1 MFKVNPSKK
10 EFKTLQEFIKKWSSL
25 TLPSKELLY
34 DYKKFCKNLLYYD
47 QELVVQTIDLLKK
60 NITLW
65 AEKNSIIYKNKVDYI
80 SKEVLVN
87 KKFWYVDSIEK
98 EFRNMSTSGSTSGKP
113 FTYLAWKPFFEFIE
127 SNNHYDMILDEFGI
141 RKNADVLFFFPSSYT
156 KNKFITVTKD
166 DVNFVQHHGLARK
179 TQVHY
184 VNNET
189 YNKNPEELFDFLFG
203 YLQRNKIDVFFA
215 PGPNIN
221 SLCHFMRKLKFKGKI
236 ASLLSNSNEMLL
248 QADVDF
254 LLNGKYVD
262 NICDHMRCWDGG
274 ATFFTCKESTYHLCD
289 NLSWSE
295 EIDGKLITTDYFS
308 LPSPFIKYWNG
319 DLCKIFDK
327 YRRCECGRLFRNFE
341 FVESRPFSLKG
352 LSIEKYKK
360 EIIESGISSLKQV
373 KCSVAQ
379 IEVVTDDDLTLDEK
393 EKIKKILDKFNVK
406 FTVEKEVRSI
416 EYALSDKEICGSSVA
431 ECVVDAS
438 DVTGETYSW
447 KMISGCDKESNDNNF
462 SCEPNKLVDGSP
474 CVFFGSKTNVPCD
487 HLPLTN
493 TDNKI
498 IFSVF
503 NQEEL
508 QSKPVPKPKIRKL
521 PQINKLKKIKTKNK
535 IVFSFLKTGCCFFKH
550 CVFDSAGPEGNQW
563 HEEVIS
569 SQPSE
574 ENSCDTSVLPPN
586 CNGGPTE
593 SGIVWNTWSPDPCP
607 EECTGNCDYFCFEF
621 NTPTLQGNTCSNSN
635 GCGCPTL
642 SPIESQCAPG
652 TAFQVSCV
660 VPQANGLNFVT
671 ASNYGFYQ
679 GSGTP
684 NDPLVVNLGM
694 GMNGPPDSPF
704 TTSTMTFVNNGSGT
718 LNFNYFDNI
727 DPPDISSGYVSVDGI
742 NLGVVQNSFNSG
754 TFPVTAGQEIF
765 ISFSGGGFSSLDVSM
780 YVAPIT

>member
-1 MFKVNPSKK
+1 MFKVNPIKK
-10 EFKTLQEFIKKWSSL
+10 ELKTLKEFITKWSSSP
-25 TLPSKELLY
+25 LPSKELLY

-47 QELVVQTIDLLKK
+47 QKIVIQVIDLLKK

-65 AEKNSIIYKNKVDYI
+65 AEDNSIIYKNKVDYI
-80 SKEVLVN
+80 SKEALVN
-87 KKFWYVDSIEK
+87 KKFWYVNSIEK

-113 FTYLAWKPFFEFIE
+113 FLYLAWKPFFEFIE
-127 SNNHYDMILDEFGI
+127 SNNHYDMILDEFGT

-179 TQVHY
+179 TRVHY

-189 YNKNPEELFDFLFG
+189 YNRNPEEFFDFLFG

-221 SLCHFMRKLKFKGKI
+221 SLCYFMRKLKFKGKI

-248 QADVDF
+248 QTDVDF
-254 LLNGKYVD
+254 LLNGKYIN

-274 ATFFTCKESTYHLCD
+274 ATFFTCKEKTYHLCD

-327 YRRCECGRLFRNFE
+327 YQRCACGRLFRNFE

-379 IEVVTDDDLTLDEK
+379 IEVVTDDDLTLNEK

-431 ECVVDAS
+431 ECVVDLS
-438 DVTGETYSW
+438 DQTGKTYSW
-447 KMISGCDKESNDNNF
+447 KMISGCDKESNDNDF

-493 TDNKI
+493 ADNKI

-508 QSKPVPKPKIRKL
+508 QSKPVPKIRKL
-521 PQINKLKKIKTKNK
+521 KKTKNK
-535 IVFSFLKTGCCFFKH
+535 IVFSLDKTMGCCKTYT
-550 CVFDSAGPEGNQW
+550 CFDHDPVTGDPQVGYVLTRLSKTNEDCSTGDSTCCQPEEQNFGIPTCLGAEYKIWYPPEALEPCECLPETCRAIYEAVVWDPRRCGGQFDNVQW
-563 HEEVIS
+563 VLQTPCPQGFYS
-569 SQPSE
+569 SPPPE
-574 ENSCDTSVLPPN
+574 LPTNPPPCDPDFEGSNETLIG
-586 CNGGPTE
+586 CCE
-593 SGIVWNTWSPDPCP
+593 GIVYVPC
-607 EECTGNCDYFCFEF
+607 
-621 NTPTLQGNTCSNSN
+621 
-635 GCGCPTL
+635 
-642 SPIESQCAPG
+642 
-652 TAFQVSCV
+652 TA
-660 VPQANGLNFVT
+660 
-671 ASNYGFYQ
+671 
-679 GSGTP
+679 
-684 NDPLVVNLGM
+684 
-694 GMNGPPDSPF
+694 
-704 TTSTMTFVNNGSGT
+704 
-718 LNFNYFDNI
+718 I
-727 DPPDISSGYVSVDGI
+727 
-742 NLGVVQNSFNSG
+742 
-754 TFPVTAGQEIF
+754 
-765 ISFSGGGFSSLDVSM
+765 
-780 YVAPIT
+780 

>member
-10 EFKTLQEFIKKWSSL
+10 EFKTLQEFIKKWGSL
-25 TLPSKELLY
+25 QLPSKELLY

-113 FTYLAWKPFFEFIE
+113 FTYLAGKPFFEFIE

-166 DVNFVQHHGLARK
+166 DLNFVQHHGLARK
-179 TQVHY
+179 TLVHY

-248 QADVDF
+248 QTDVDF

-308 LPSPFIKYWNG
+308 FPSPFIKYWNG

-431 ECVVDAS
+431 ECVVDLS
-438 DVTGETYSW
+438 DSTGETYSW

-508 QSKPVPKPKIRKL
+508 QSKPATKPKIRKL
-521 PQINKLKKIKTKNK
+521 SQINKLKKIKKTENK
-535 IVFSFLKTGCCFFKH
+535 IIFSLTKTGCCLCYICTGNHEPPASLWGYDFH
-550 CVFDSAGPEGNQW
+550 SAQPSDSAESCNSGDSACCVDNGNPCDGAIYCIFNPE
-563 HEEVIS
+563 
-569 SQPSE
+569 
-574 ENSCDTSVLPPN
+574 
-586 CNGGPTE
+586 
-593 SGIVWNTWSPDPCP
+593 PCP
-607 EECTGNCDYFCFEF
+607 SECTGFCAYFCFEF
-621 NTPTLQGNTCSNSN
+621 NTPTLQGDTCSN

-660 VPQANGLNFVT
+660 ESVPQ
-671 ASNYGFYQ
+671 
-679 GSGTP
+679 
-684 NDPLVVNLGM
+684 
-694 GMNGPPDSPF
+694 
-704 TTSTMTFVNNGSGT
+704 
-718 LNFNYFDNI
+718 
-727 DPPDISSGYVSVDGI
+727 
-742 NLGVVQNSFNSG
+742 
-754 TFPVTAGQEIF
+754 
-765 ISFSGGGFSSLDVSM
+765 
-780 YVAPIT
+780 

>member
-10 EFKTLQEFIKKWSSL
+10 EPKTLQEFITKWSSSPP
-25 TLPSKELLY
+25 PSKELLY

-47 QELVVQTIDLLKK
+47 QEIVVQVIDLLKK

-65 AEKNSIIYKNKVDYI
+65 AEENSIIYKNKVDYI
-80 SKEVLVN
+80 SKEVLLN
-87 KKFWYVDSIEK
+87 KKFWYVESMK
-98 EFRNMSTSGSTSGKP
+98 QEFRDMSTSGSTSGKP

-179 TQVHY
+179 TRVHY

-189 YNKNPEELFDFLFG
+189 YNRNPEEFFDFLFG

-221 SLCHFMRKLKFKGKI
+221 SLCHFMRKLKFKGQI
-236 ASLLSNSNEMLL
+236 ANLLSNSNEMLL
-248 QADVDF
+248 QTDVDF
-254 LLNGKYVD
+254 LLNGKYVND
-262 NICDHMRCWDGG
+262 ICDHMRCWDGG
-274 ATFFTCKESTYHLCD
+274 ATFFTCKEKTYHLCD

-327 YRRCECGRLFRNFE
+327 YQRCACGRLFRNFE

-379 IEVVTDDDLTLDEK
+379 IEVVTDDDLTLNEK

-406 FTVEKEVRSI
+406 FTVEKEIGRI
-416 EYALSDKEICGSSVA
+416 DYALSDTKVDCGSSVA
-431 ECVVDAS
+431 ECVVDLS
-438 DVTGETYSW
+438 DSTGESYSW
-447 KMISGCDKESNDNNF
+447 KMISGCDKESNDNDF

-487 HLPLTN
+487 HLSLTN

-498 IFSVF
+498 VFSVF

-508 QSKPVPKPKIRKL
+508 QSKPAPKIRKL
-521 PQINKLKKIKTKNK
+521 KKTKNK
-535 IVFSFLKTGCCFFKH
+535 IVFSLTKTGCCL
-550 CVFDSAGPEGNQW
+550 SY
-563 HEEVIS
+563 I
-569 SQPSE
+569 
-574 ENSCDTSVLPPN
+574 
-586 CNGGPTE
+586 
-593 SGIVWNTWSPDPCP
+593 
-607 EECTGNCDYFCFEF
+607 CTGNHEPPASLWGYDFYSAQPSDSAEGCNSGDSACCVDNEGGGGGGSPPCDGAIYSIFNPEPCPTPCDPNPCGSQTYKFVYGTQTAVSGGITYYTGSGFVLTSDCNADGVDYICTGTGTPSQFDITCLLEF
-621 NTPTLQGNTCSNSN
+621 NAWTC
-635 GCGCPTL
+635 
-642 SPIESQCAPG
+642 
-652 TAFQVSCV
+652 
-660 VPQANGLNFVT
+660 
-671 ASNYGFYQ
+671 ASGETV
-679 GSGTP
+679 G
-684 NDPLVVNLGM
+684 
-694 GMNGPPDSPF
+694 
-704 TTSTMTFVNNGSGT
+704 
-718 LNFNYFDNI
+718 
-727 DPPDISSGYVSVDGI
+727 VDC
-742 NLGVVQNSFNSG
+742 QNSGPHEIIGTGPSG
-754 TFPVTAGQEIF
+754 LCNFDMPCNCQ
-765 ISFSGGGFSSLDVSM
+765 
-780 YVAPIT
+780 

>member
-1 MFKVNPSKK
+1 MFKVNPIKK
-10 EFKTLQEFIKKWSSL
+10 EPKTLQEFIKKWGSL
-25 TLPSKELLY
+25 SLPSKELLY

-47 QELVVQTIDLLKK
+47 QELVAQTIDLLKK

-65 AEKNSIIYKNKVDYI
+65 AEENSIIYKNKVDYI

-113 FTYLAWKPFFEFIE
+113 FLYLAWKPFFEFIE

-166 DVNFVQHHGLARK
+166 DVNFVQHHGFARK
-179 TQVHY
+179 TRVHY

-189 YNKNPEELFDFLFG
+189 YNKNPEEFFDFLFG

-236 ASLLSNSNEMLL
+236 ANLLSNSNEMLL
-248 QADVDF
+248 QTDVDF
-254 LLNGKYVD
+254 LLDGKYVN

-308 LPSPFIKYWNG
+308 FPSPFIKYWNG

-327 YRRCECGRLFRNFE
+327 YRRCACGRLFRNFE

-406 FTVEKEVRSI
+406 FTVEKEVLSI
-416 EYALSDKEICGSSVA
+416 EYALSDKAICGSSVA
-431 ECVVDAS
+431 ECVVDLS
-438 DVTGETYSW
+438 DSTGETYSW
-447 KMISGCDKESNDNNF
+447 KMISGCDQESNDNDF

-474 CVFFGSKTNVPCD
+474 CVFLGSKTNVPCD
-487 HLPLTN
+487 YLPLTN

-521 PQINKLKKIKTKNK
+521 SQINKLKKTKNK
-535 IVFSFLKTGCCFFKH
+535 IVFSLTKIGCCLCYICTSHPELTPIPYNYDFYSAQPSDSPES
-550 CVFDSAGPEGNQW
+550 CNSGDSACCGDKEDIGGGPACVGAIYCIFNPEPCPCTGGNQCNSYCLEPSCIW
-563 HEEVIS
+563 S
-569 SQPSE
+569 S
-574 ENSCDTSVLPPN
+574 
-586 CNGGPTE
+586 PTE
-593 SGIVWNTWSPDPCP
+593 VFPCSAGCTCESFAGQP
-607 EECTGNCDYFCFEF
+607 CEC
-621 NTPTLQGNTCSNSN
+621 
-635 GCGCPTL
+635 
-642 SPIESQCAPG
+642 
-652 TAFQVSCV
+652 
-660 VPQANGLNFVT
+660 
-671 ASNYGFYQ
+671 
-679 GSGTP
+679 
-684 NDPLVVNLGM
+684 
-694 GMNGPPDSPF
+694 
-704 TTSTMTFVNNGSGT
+704 GT
-718 LNFNYFDNI
+718 LKAVGCI
-727 DPPDISSGYVSVDGI
+727 PS
-742 NLGVVQNSFNSG
+742 
-754 TFPVTAGQEIF
+754 
-765 ISFSGGGFSSLDVSM
+765 
-780 YVAPIT
+780 

>member
-1 MFKVNPSKK
+1 MFKVNPIKK
-10 EFKTLQEFIKKWSSL
+10 ELKTLKEFITKWSSSQ
-25 TLPSKELLY
+25 LPSKELLY

-47 QELVVQTIDLLKK
+47 QKIVIQVIDLLKK

-65 AEKNSIIYKNKVDYI
+65 AEDNSIIYKNKVDYI
-80 SKEVLVN
+80 SKEALVN
-87 KKFWYVDSIEK
+87 KKFWYVNSIEK

-113 FTYLAWKPFFEFIE
+113 FLYLAWKPFFEFIE
-127 SNNHYDMILDEFGI
+127 SNNHYDMILDEFGT

-179 TQVHY
+179 TRVHY

-189 YNKNPEELFDFLFG
+189 YNRNPEEFFDFLFG

-221 SLCHFMRKLKFKGKI
+221 SLCYFMRKLKFKGKI

-248 QADVDF
+248 QTDVDF
-254 LLNGKYVD
+254 LLNGKYVND
-262 NICDHMRCWDGG
+262 ICDHMRCWDGG
-274 ATFFTCKESTYHLCD
+274 ATFFTCKEKTYHLCD

-327 YRRCECGRLFRNFE
+327 YQRCACGRLFRNFE

-406 FTVEKEVRSI
+406 FTVEKEIGRI
-416 EYALSDKEICGSSVA
+416 DYALFDAKVDCGSSVA
-431 ECVVDAS
+431 ECVVDLS
-438 DVTGETYSW
+438 DSTGETYSW
-447 KMISGCDKESNDNNF
+447 KMISGCDKESNDNDF

-487 HLPLTN
+487 CLSLTN

-498 IFSVF
+498 VFSVF

-508 QSKPVPKPKIRKL
+508 QSKPVPKIRKL
-521 PQINKLKKIKTKNK
+521 KKTENK
-535 IVFSFLKTGCCFFKH
+535 IVFSLAKSGCCL
-550 CVFDSAGPEGNQW
+550 CYICTGNHEPPALQW
-563 HEEVIS
+563 GYDFYS
-569 SQPSE
+569 SQPSDSPE
-574 ENSCDTSVLPPN
+574 GCNSGDSACCVDNEGGGGGGSPACDGAIYCIFN
-586 CNGGPTE
+586 
-593 SGIVWNTWSPDPCP
+593 PDPCP
-607 EECTGNCDYFCFEF
+607 EQCTGYCAYFCFEF
-621 NTPTLQGNTCSNSN
+621 NTPTLQGNTCSN

-660 VPQANGLNFVT
+660 APPTTGLTLVT
-671 ASNYGFYQ
+671 ASGF
-679 GSGTP
+679 
-684 NDPLVVNLGM
+684 
-694 GMNGPPDSPF
+694 
-704 TTSTMTFVNNGSGT
+704 
-718 LNFNYFDNI
+718 
-727 DPPDISSGYVSVDGI
+727 
-742 NLGVVQNSFNSG
+742 
-754 TFPVTAGQEIF
+754 
-765 ISFSGGGFSSLDVSM
+765 
-780 YVAPIT
+780 

>member
-10 EFKTLQEFIKKWSSL
+10 EFKTLQEFIKKWGSL
-25 TLPSKELLY
+25 QLPSKELLY

-65 AEKNSIIYKNKVDYI
+65 AEENSIIYKNKVDYI

-87 KKFWYVDSIEK
+87 KKFWYVDSIQK

-179 TQVHY
+179 TRVHY

-189 YNKNPEELFDFLFG
+189 YNKNPEEFFDFLFG

-248 QADVDF
+248 QTDVDF
-254 LLNGKYVD
+254 LLDGKYVN

-308 LPSPFIKYWNG
+308 FPSPFIKYWNG

-327 YRRCECGRLFRNFE
+327 YRRCACGRLFRNFE

-373 KCSVAQ
+373 KCSVAR
-379 IEVVTDDDLTLDEK
+379 IEVVTDDDLTLNEK

-416 EYALSDKEICGSSVA
+416 EYALSDKAICGSSVA
-431 ECVVDAS
+431 ECVVDLS
-438 DVTGETYSW
+438 DSTGETYSW
-447 KMISGCDKESNDNNF
+447 KMISGCDKESNDNDF
-462 SCEPNKLVDGSP
+462 SCEPNKLVDGTP

-487 HLPLTN
+487 YLPLTN

-498 IFSVF
+498 VFSVF

-521 PQINKLKKIKTKNK
+521 SQINKLKKTKNK
-535 IVFSFLKTGCCFFKH
+535 IIFSLDKPGCCETWI
-550 CVFDSAGPEGNQW
+550 CRCLEAGE
-563 HEEVIS
+563 
-569 SQPSE
+569 
-574 ENSCDTSVLPPN
+574 D
-586 CNGGPTE
+586 E
-593 SGIVWNTWSPDPCP
+593 SGNPYCNVSADDYTFLSGVPSNSAEECNVESNCEFGTPGNTACTPECAGSIFKTFNPNPCP
-607 EECTGNCDYFCFEF
+607 EGCTGNCAYFCFEF
-621 NTPTLQGNTCSNSN
+621 NTPILQSNTCSN
-635 GCGCPTL
+635 GCGCGPL

-660 VPQANGLNFVT
+660 ESVPQ
-671 ASNYGFYQ
+671 
-679 GSGTP
+679 
-684 NDPLVVNLGM
+684 
-694 GMNGPPDSPF
+694 
-704 TTSTMTFVNNGSGT
+704 
-718 LNFNYFDNI
+718 
-727 DPPDISSGYVSVDGI
+727 
-742 NLGVVQNSFNSG
+742 
-754 TFPVTAGQEIF
+754 
-765 ISFSGGGFSSLDVSM
+765 
-780 YVAPIT
+780 